1 MSTDLEPIVF
11 GQAIEALVKALR
23 ERITPEFKAEARR
36 MGVDLDK
43 LQTAYS
49 LNVWSAFLR
58 ALSVHAVPGAAD
70 ADRYRELGRIFMR
83 GFVETPLGIAALA
96 LAKLIGPRRALERM
110 GRNFKQATN
119 YLEAEFTEVGPREV
133 RLRTFTA
140 PQYLART
147 VDHGTMIAEYRQGL
161 LLETLTLVGAKE
173 PNVEIVDRQ
182 PAQQSVTF
190 RITWI

>member
-1 MSTDLEPIVF
+1 MSTDQEPVVF

-23 ERITPEFKAEARR
+23 DRITPAFRHEAKAK
-36 MGVDLDK
+36 GVDLDK

-49 LNVWSAFLR
+49 LNVWSDFLR
-58 ALSVHAVPGAAD
+58 ALGQHTLSEYPEGQ
-70 ADRYRELGRIFMR
+70 RYNQLGRTFMR

-96 LAKLIGPRRALERM
+96 LAKLLGPRRALERM

-119 YLEAEFTEVGPREV
+119 YLEAEFTEVGPKEV

-147 VDHGTMIAEYRQGL
+147 VDNTTMIAEYRQGL
-161 LLETLTLVGAKE
+161 LSETLVLIGAKDG
-173 PNVEIVDRQ
+173 NVEIIERR
-182 PAQQSVTF
+182 PEEHGVTF
-190 RITWI
+190 RITWA